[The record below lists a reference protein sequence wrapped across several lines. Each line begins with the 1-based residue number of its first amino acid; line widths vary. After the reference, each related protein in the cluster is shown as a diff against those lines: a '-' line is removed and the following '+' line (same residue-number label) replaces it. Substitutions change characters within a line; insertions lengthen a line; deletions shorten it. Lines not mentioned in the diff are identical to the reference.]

1 VILLFSVVCLPWIDR
16 KLGCRAPLIGYEV
29 RKCFAERFSKNFQL
43 GRADV
48 AELLFVQVVHRV
60 IELFENVEPGGS
72 DAGFDD
78 AAVFGLAFA
87 SDQGALFHAIEQA
100 GHIGI
105 AGDHAVADTLTG
117 KAGGAGATENAQDVV
132 LGAGEA
138 VSLDEEVG
146 VLGEAVGG
154 AEESY
159 EDFGFEAGGNG
170 FAVLVRHGGTIVV
183 ITTIVKR
190 KSDGLERQSR
200 LGGAAEP
207 AL

>member
-1 VILLFSVVCLPWIDR
+1 
-16 KLGCRAPLIGYEV
+16 
-29 RKCFAERFSKNFQL
+29 
-43 GRADV
+43 V
-48 AELLFVQVVHRV
+48 AELLFVQVVDRG

-72 DAGFDD
+72 DAGLDD
-78 AAVFGLAFA
+78 AAVFGLALA
-87 SDQGALFHAIEQA
+87 SDKGALFHTVEQA

-105 AGDHAVADTLTG
+105 AGDHAVADTLAG
-117 KAGGAGATENAQDVV
+117 KAVGAGATKNAKDVV

-154 AEESY
+154 AKDSY

-170 FAVLVRHGGTIVV
+170 CAAFVRHEASILV

-190 KSDGLERQSR
+190 KSDRLAGQDGLAERQIP
-200 LGGAAEP
+200 GF
-207 AL
+207 